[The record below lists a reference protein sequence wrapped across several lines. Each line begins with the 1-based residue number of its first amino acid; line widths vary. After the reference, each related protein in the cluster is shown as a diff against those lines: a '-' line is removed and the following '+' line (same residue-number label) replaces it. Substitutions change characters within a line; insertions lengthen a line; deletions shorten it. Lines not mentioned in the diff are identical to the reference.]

1 MNLQEQISR
10 MKSMM
15 VLINETD
22 YPLYLRRRFHLID
35 ELVRENIPNIQIKNS
50 WTNELYVKD
59 FQEYFDFLSRMVIKQ
74 FVQQISRDFEDQ
86 EKIRNE
92 YHDDIMDMILKT
104 NGDLIKQS
112 YLEKKNEN

>member
-1 MNLQEQISR
+1 
-10 MKSMM
+10 
-15 VLINETD
+15 
-22 YPLYLRRRFHLID
+22 
-35 ELVRENIPNIQIKNS
+35 
-50 WTNELYVKD
+50 
-59 FQEYFDFLSRMVIKQ
+59 MVIKQ
-74 FVQQISRDFEDQ
+74 FVHQVSRDFEDQ